1 MWVRVD
7 NRLVH
12 GQVIE
17 AWLPYTGS
25 KSLVVA
31 DDSLADDKMRQTIMS
46 LAIPRPIQAFFV
58 PLAEAASILSSTGA
72 DSFLLF
78 ADCLSARK
86 AFEYGVCYPCL
97 NIGNLHYSPGKEQVC
112 DHVAL
117 GDEDYQN
124 LRYLKAHGVE
134 FDFRCVPNRK
144 IQVRFG

>member
-17 AWLPYTGS
+17 AWIPYTGS
-25 KSLVVA
+25 KVLVVA
-31 DDSLADDKMRQTIMS
+31 DDSLANDQMRQTIMS
-46 LAIPRPIQAFFV
+46 LAIPRPIQTFFV
-58 PLAEAASILSSTGA
+58 PLTEVTSTLSAAGA

-78 ADCLSARK
+78 ADCRSART
-86 AFEYGVCYPCL
+86 AFEHGVSYTCL

-124 LRYLKAHGVE
+124 LRYLAAQGVE
-134 FDFRCVPNRK
+134 LDFRCVPNRK
-144 IQVRFG
+144 VQVRLG